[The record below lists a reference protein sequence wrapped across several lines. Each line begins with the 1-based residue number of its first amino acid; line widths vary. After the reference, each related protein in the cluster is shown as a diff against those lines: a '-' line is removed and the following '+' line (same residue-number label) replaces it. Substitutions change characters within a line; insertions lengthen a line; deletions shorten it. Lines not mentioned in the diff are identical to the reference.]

1 MLKRHAF
8 TQYREA
14 RKVVRV
20 ARMLRELDACAAPAA
35 RPRPRVAGR
44 AALGRAA

>member
-1 MLKRHAF
+1 MFKRR
-8 TQYREA
+8 RET

-20 ARMLRELDACAAPAA
+20 ARMLRELDACTAPAA
-35 RPRPRVAGR
+35 RTQRRPSGR